1 MAIRE
6 HLQPVNGPVGLASP
20 DGFSWAR
27 LVTGVFAMA
36 ISLAMSWRMGLI
48 PGELAR
54 TQTPQAPQAQQEQTA
69 TADLLDRREPEI
81 PTVTAQCEALSPP
94 AAPAQVARN
103 PTTRPP
109 GVQSKRHP
117 LRRASTQAKAKAR
130 SDLFA
135 QRKALTRQRAEVR
148 NEYIAQREQVA
159 ALTGEDSGS
168 VYLTRLAARQSSA
181 PTNPPAHPHN
191 RSQSNRRTPTR
202 S

>member
-27 LVTGVFAMA
+27 LITGVFAMA
-36 ISLAMSWRMGLI
+36 ISLAMTWRMGLI
-48 PGELAR
+48 PVELAR
-54 TQTPQAPQAQQEQTA
+54 TQAPQQEPEQTA

-81 PTVTAQCEALSPP
+81 ATATAQCEALSPP
-94 AAPAQVARN
+94 VAPAQVARN
-103 PTTRPP
+103 QTTRPP
-109 GVQSKRHP
+109 GAPSKRHP
-117 LRRASTQAKAKAR
+117 LQRTSTQAKAKLQ

-135 QRKALTRQRAEVR
+135 QRKALTRQRSDVR

-168 VYLTRLAARQSSA
+168 VYLTRQAARQGAA
-181 PTNPPAHPHN
+181 PTNPPAHAHS
-191 RSQSNRRTPTR
+191 RSGSTRRAPTR